1 MREGE
6 APLACPTEACEGGW
20 WPLPRPLAPMPSAS
34 ANRKTQ
40 EKPRE
45 VMDAAE
51 VGLPLPRAGRT
62 DPWAGAR
69 GGRAEGERD
78 PALGVP
84 VGASPAGWGP
94 GAQGPRRDSGALAK
108 KRGQTLSG
116 PDRTGPLSH
125 RPGFPAAG
133 RGEGGREAPPA
144 PEVAARGHPGVSL
157 VRHVPHVNH
166 HLGH

>member
-51 VGLPLPRAGRT
+51 VGLPLRRAGRT

-84 VGASPAGWGP
+84 VGASPAGRGP
-94 GAQGPRRDSGALAK
+94 GPWPKSVARPS
-108 KRGQTLSG
+108 

-125 RPGFPAAG
+125 RPGSPAAG

-144 PEVAARGHPGVSL
+144 PEVAGGVTLASPWLGTSL
-157 VRHVPHVNH
+157 T
-166 HLGH
+166 